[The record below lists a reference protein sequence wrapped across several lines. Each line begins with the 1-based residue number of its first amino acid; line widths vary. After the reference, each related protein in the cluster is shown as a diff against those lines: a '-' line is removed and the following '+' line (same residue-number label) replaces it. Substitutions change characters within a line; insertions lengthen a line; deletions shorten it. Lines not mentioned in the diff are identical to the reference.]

1 MMAIMMESE
10 RPPVGMRREGL
21 MVVPASGVV
30 GSSSVG
36 VGVRGAAEDVD
47 GGGITSPWLLLV
59 VGGGSVVVSGV
70 GVSMATIEE
79 EEEEEEEEV
88 GSG

>member
-1 MMAIMMESE
+1 MMAMMMASE

-30 GSSSVG
+30 GSSVG

-79 EEEEEEEEV
+79 EEEEEEEV